1 MAAVETKTMSLME
14 LPTDALG
21 LICDH
26 LVATY
31 VQAMRIHARV
41 YNTIYAKHIGD
52 YYQMTDGRMLVDV
65 AFDGE
70 REEGHGS
77 MLYPVRRFAL
87 KSEWRTI
94 FGDRRSEQKRVD
106 PRLNLRS
113 FEDWK
118 KYYRV
123 QQYMKELIADFHA
136 LDLTCRHMHS
146 RVVPWAR
153 LYAAVRAHMD
163 QTPVSPS
170 LAMQRKLLPCPSG
183 CRVDGRGR
191 RTTIMRTGDWFA
203 QQAGSF
209 AGGSKKEEEEN
220 RTWWQRQWQKHAR
233 LSLLLMTRPW
243 DQDPNEVLVFYPPPP
258 CIRATS
264 YDVRKLKCERM
275 MYNQEYRN
283 SVLIRWTNPQKAFG
297 LYFYDRR
304 LLPMLGTA
312 GTKKRVQGYIAQKRF
327 HGMQADT
334 DDVPMRGRYF
344 TWHLLKPK
352 SELFSK
358 AYTLGDPTL
367 LRVVEMDQGNCPPEE
382 FGCTID
388 QAYFVRSSRIPSGS
402 LPSPKELRR
411 MLHMRLLQEANA
423 TSNDLNHRYSRLVKR
438 INKKLTLA
446 RQEKKEKEEEE
457 KKDRKTEKEE
467 KKSKKIP
474 KRKHTCIEIQQY
486 HHQDTSH
493 NVISGRSS
501 MSDILQDEEPHGI
514 IQPARKRPKASLL

>member
-41 YNTIYAKHIGD
+41 YNTIYGKHIGD

-163 QTPVSPS
+163 QHQFLPRWRCNANCYRVPVGVASTDADDEQPSCGQATGLHSKRVPS
-170 LAMQRKLLPCPSG
+170 LVAVKKKKKK
-183 CRVDGRGR
+183 
-191 RTTIMRTGDWFA
+191 TGH
-203 QQAGSF
+203 
-209 AGGSKKEEEEN
+209 GGS
-220 RTWWQRQWQKHAR
+220 
-233 LSLLLMTRPW
+233 
-243 DQDPNEVLVFYPPPP
+243 
-258 CIRATS
+258 
-264 YDVRKLKCERM
+264 
-275 MYNQEYRN
+275 
-283 SVLIRWTNPQKAFG
+283 
-297 LYFYDRR
+297 
-304 LLPMLGTA
+304 
-312 GTKKRVQGYIAQKRF
+312 
-327 HGMQADT
+327 
-334 DDVPMRGRYF
+334 
-344 TWHLLKPK
+344 
-352 SELFSK
+352 
-358 AYTLGDPTL
+358 
-367 LRVVEMDQGNCPPEE
+367 
-382 FGCTID
+382 
-388 QAYFVRSSRIPSGS
+388 
-402 LPSPKELRR
+402 
-411 MLHMRLLQEANA
+411 AN
-423 TSNDLNHRYSRLVKR
+423 
-438 INKKLTLA
+438 
-446 RQEKKEKEEEE
+446 
-457 KKDRKTEKEE
+457 
-467 KKSKKIP
+467 
-474 KRKHTCIEIQQY
+474 
-486 HHQDTSH
+486 
-493 NVISGRSS
+493 GRST
-501 MSDILQDEEPHGI
+501 
-514 IQPARKRPKASLL
+514 RASRCY